1 MAVIQQNTP
10 WLYTPIQPIFNYC
23 YIWTMGNTNVAHKPI
38 SCVMRYS
45 TYLEKQNR
53 NWTNFSP
60 PGDINND
67 APKRGKWACG
77 SSCKHN
83 ICWHNNSRHWVRND
97 NHIKTC
103 TSSMLWGSAQTFQYV
118 WNQVPVW
125 FQPHL
130 TYPFQDTIYSFNTQS
145 QPHSQRYMQYYMYT
159 WKLNRTSL
167 HVDAALNMTLL
178 CNGNW

>member
-97 NHIKTC
+97 NHIKTRALLQC
-103 TSSMLWGSAQTFQYV
+103 SEVVLRLSSMFGTKYLSGSS
-118 WNQVPVW
+118 
-125 FQPHL
+125 L
-130 TYPFQDTIYSFNTQS
+130 TSRT
-145 QPHSQRYMQYYMYT
+145 HSRILFT
-159 WKLNRTSL
+159 VSIHNHSL
-167 HVDAALNMTLL
+167 TVRGTCSITCIHES
-178 CNGNW
+178 